1 VLGSIQDGLTGDLQ
15 LLAIK
20 SLLDGFA
27 ALSFAAALGPGVILA
42 ALTVLIVQGA
52 IAGAAMLL
60 GSALGEVTRETA
72 WVVEMTATGGVLVL
86 GIGLLLL
93 DLRRIRVAN
102 LLPAI
107 VIAPLIVVVLG
118 MVGVG
123 SRE

>member
-1 VLGSIQDGLTGDLQ
+1 
-15 LLAIK
+15 
-20 SLLDGFA
+20 
-27 ALSFAAALGPGVILA
+27 LA
-42 ALTVLIVQGA
+42 ALTVLVVQGA

-60 GSALGEVTRETA
+60 GGALGEVTRQTA